1 MWNHVKPAKSCS
13 DSRQRLTRPGVH
25 SKSTF
30 LGLLEWDAL
39 AARLCRGCWWGQLES
54 IVCVC
59 VSVNI
64 WRLNWP
70 GVLHEHY
77 PLHLQMFRDFM
88 KISIVACHRARNA
101 HAEQACLRCIDW
113 LLAEREAAAVQW
125 MPQLSQRPCH
135 ATSWSAWVCL
145 KLYETMVPPQIW
157 CLMHCWSSCSITFPH
172 ISAWKTAFLC
182 HRDENLS

>member
-1 MWNHVKPAKSCS
+1 MKSCEAS
-13 DSRQRLTRPGVH
+13 QKLQWQPTAAHKTWGSFQIHFSRPSWVRCSCCPSLPRMLVGTAGKH
-25 SKSTF
+25 
-30 LGLLEWDAL
+30 
-39 AARLCRGCWWGQLES
+39 
-54 IVCVC
+54 CVC